1 MVVESQRLDRI
12 QCCKSIAGGLLCSFC
27 AKKGMPQLHCKCNQ
41 AGAASSRSYSWE
53 CHSPHCICMQRLIH
67 FEVWRWCFFVA
78 GQAPVYFLGEFIV
91 HVCFLFA
98 ENLFFKVTFAFYY
111 AVSVKVGCL
120 FLAPIACK
128 QN

>member
-1 MVVESQRLDRI
+1 
-12 QCCKSIAGGLLCSFC
+12 
-27 AKKGMPQLHCKCNQ
+27 
-41 AGAASSRSYSWE
+41 
-53 CHSPHCICMQRLIH
+53 MQRLIH
-67 FEVWRWCFFVA
+67 FEVWRWCFFFA

-120 FLAPIACK
+120 FLAAVACK
-128 QN
+128 PAAHKRHQLGTYCNMVQLWGLCV